1 MHNDPVNSP
10 RHYTNGRH
18 EAIEVIEDAIH
29 DAPTTEMGFLHGQ
42 SLKYLLRLWQKS
54 NSIEDAGKAE
64 WYLKRLLATLE
75 GHTYGEE
82 TL

>member
-1 MHNDPVNSP
+1 
-10 RHYTNGRH
+10 
-18 EAIEVIEDAIH
+18 
-29 DAPTTEMGFLHGQ
+29 MGFLHGQ